1 MSRIT
6 ALLVVA
12 TPDEQAKFLSG
23 STLADLRALA
33 PEFRL
38 VDPSGHTPESFARE
52 LTAFNPEVV
61 VCGWSTLP
69 MPATLP
75 PRLRYVCYLTGGVR
89 NLVTRGHLER
99 GLMLTN
105 WGSAI
110 SRTVAECALFHTLAC
125 LRLAT
130 RWTLMIHRDGGW
142 RDGWE
147 QAGSL
152 FGRRVGIHGFGQV
165 ARAFL
170 KLIEPF
176 GCPVA
181 ICAPDVDEATAKA
194 HDVTRAASLD
204 ALFADNDVIVELAP
218 LNPVTRGI
226 VTERHFRLIRP
237 GGVFVNVGRAGVT
250 DEAALLR
257 VAREGQI
264 AVGLDVFVD
273 EPLPVTSGFRG
284 LPNVSVTPHIAG
296 PTLDRY
302 VDATAH
308 ALRNLHAY
316 AAGQPLEAV
325 ITPAMYDAMT

>member
-1 MSRIT
+1 MPRPAS
-6 ALLVVA
+6 LLA
-12 TPDEQAKFLSG
+12 ILTPDEQEKFLPAPA
-23 STLADLRALA
+23 LAEVRALA

-38 VDPSGHTPESFARE
+38 LDPTGLTPADFARE
-52 LTAFNPEVV
+52 VAAANPEVIV
-61 VCGWSTLP
+61 ACWRTPALP
-69 MPATLP
+69 AQLP

-89 NLVTRGHLER
+89 NLVTRAHLER
-99 GLMLTN
+99 GLLLTN
-105 WGSAI
+105 WGGAI
-110 SRTVAECALFHTLAC
+110 SRSVAECALFHTLAC
-125 LRLAT
+125 LRLAP

-152 FGRRVGIHGFGQV
+152 FGRRIGIHGFGQV

-176 GCPVA
+176 GCQVS
-181 ICAPDVDEATAKA
+181 ICAPDVDDAVAKA
-194 HDVTRAASLD
+194 HGATRAATLD
-204 ALFADNDVIVELAP
+204 ALFADNDIIVELAP

-237 GGVFVNVGRAGVT
+237 GGVFVNVGRAAVT

-257 VAREGQI
+257 VAREGRI

-273 EPLPVTSGFRG
+273 EPLPLDSGFRG
-284 LPNVSVTPHIAG
+284 LPNVSITPHIAG

-308 ALRNLHAY
+308 ALRNLRAY
-316 AAGQPLEAV
+316 AADQPLEAV

>member
-1 MSRIT
+1 MPRPAS
-6 ALLVVA
+6 LLAVL
-12 TPDEQAKFLSG
+12 TPTEVREFLPEPM
-23 STLADLRALA
+23 LAQVRALA

-38 VDPSGHTPESFARE
+38 VDPAKVNATAFARD
-52 LTAFNPEVV
+52 LATTNPEILLG
-61 VCGWSTLP
+61 CWKTPLLP
-69 MPATLP
+69 DALP
-75 PRLRYVCYLTGGVR
+75 PRLRYVCYLTGSVKR
-89 NLVTRGHLER
+89 LVTRAHLER
-99 GLMLTN
+99 GLLVTN
-105 WGSAI
+105 WGASI

>member
-1 MSRIT
+1 MSRPA
-6 ALLVVA
+6 ALLLVA
-12 TPDEQAKFLSG
+12 TPDEQTKFLSG
-23 STLADLRALA
+23 TALSDLRALA
-33 PEFRL
+33 AEFRL
-38 VDPSGHTPESFARE
+38 LDPTGHTPESFARE

-99 GLMLTN
+99 GLLLTN

-125 LRLAT
+125 LRLAP

-170 KLIEPF
+170 QLIQPF
-176 GCPVA
+176 GCAVS
-181 ICAPDVDEATAKA
+181 ISAPDVTDTVAAQLGVRA
-194 HDVTRAASLD
+194 VTLD

-237 GGVFVNVGRAGVT
+237 GGVFVNVGRAAVT

-257 VAREGQI
+257 VAKEGKIQ
-264 AVGLDVFVD
+264 VGLDVFVD

-284 LPNVSVTPHIAG
+284 LPNVSITPHIAG

-302 VDATAH
+302 VDASAH
-308 ALRNLHAY
+308 ALRNLRAY
-316 AAGQPLEAV
+316 AADQPLEAV
-325 ITPAMYDAMT
+325 ITPATYDSMT